1 MCSDTQSYWNAE
13 HFLDADRSNIGLL
26 HRDAVK
32 QALCA
37 RGLALS
43 SRSAPVNHVSQ
54 RCLLSLLANF
64 IALLVLLV
72 EQTLSEVCASQT
84 LHHRQLQLA
93 LANSD
98 EDPEGLID
106 YRSVAPH
113 LSKLLLK
120 SQASCVCLSL
130 ACWHLSPTACYQSTK
145 FHHGSP
151 CNVT

>member
-54 RCLLSLLANF
+54 QS
-64 IALLVLLV
+64 IALLVLLF